1 MISLRCLSSITVRR
15 MAPYELCEPMLDL
28 LGYFAPAPTRVAL
41 PEGTYF
47 SSSSFSVKIEALR
60 RIGYFSPFLSK
71 RLHIPACMEVH
82 DMCDR
87 LHKAGYTLWYE
98 PDALVS
104 HRAPAARLRKAY
116 FVGRAYCHGRSEMLT
131 VYLPN
136 PT

>member
-1 MISLRCLSSITVRR
+1 MV
-15 MAPYELCEPMLDL
+15 DV
-28 LGYFAPAPTRVAL
+28 LGYFAPAPIRVAL

-87 LHKAGYTLWYE
+87 LHKAGYTLWYQ

-104 HRAPAARLRKAY
+104 HRAPAPRLRNAY
-116 FVGRAYCHGRSEMLT
+116 FVGPAYWQGPSRL
-131 VYLPN
+131 LPPAARN
-136 PT
+136 PTQNYSLYPT